1 MKFTDALGID
11 ISKLTIDVYLH
22 SKKLHSKFR
31 NNPKGFSEL
40 KRWVESKSASSWE
53 NVLICFEHTGLYS
66 VPLAIYLTE
75 LEKTFS
81 MVPALEI
88 KRSMGIVR
96 GKDDAIDSKRICE
109 YAFLRKDLIKPYILP
124 SKNILNLQRKL
135 AYRAKLVRQCA
146 GFKAEIKEND
156 HLFLESEN
164 DLRLIQE
171 QTIQFIDQQIKQ
183 IEKDALAL
191 IKNDDVLNELYK
203 LTISVKGIG
212 FVIASHMLV
221 VTNCFSKFQNG
232 REFACYCG
240 IAPFELQSGTSLRG
254 RTKVSQLANK
264 KLKALFTHAA
274 TTAVMHDPEMKLFY
288 LKKIEAGKSK
298 MSVLNIVRN
307 KLVHRIFSVVKRG
320 TPYVVL
326 QKHAA

>member
-1 MKFTDALGID
+1 MNFTDALGID

-31 NNPKGFSEL
+31 NNPKGFEEM
-40 KRWVESKSASSWE
+40 KKWVQAKSLSKWE
-53 NVLICFEHTGLYS
+53 DILICFEHTGLYS
-66 VPLAIYLTE
+66 VPLAIHLTD
-75 LEKTFS
+75 LNKAFS

-109 YAFLRKDLIKPYILP
+109 YAFLRKDVLKPYVLP

-146 GFKAEIKEND
+146 GYKAELKEND
-156 HLFLESEN
+156 FLLVGEN
-164 DLRLIQE
+164 DLRSIQE

-183 IEKDALAL
+183 IEKDAMDL
-191 IKNDDVLNELYK
+191 IKNDKVLNELYK
-203 LTISVKGIG
+203 LTVSVKGIG

-221 VTNCFSKFQNG
+221 VTNCFSKFENG

-240 IAPFELQSGTSLRG
+240 VAPFELQSGTSLRG

-307 KLVHRIFSVVKRG
+307 KLIHRIFSVVKRG
-320 TPYVVL
+320 TPYVIL